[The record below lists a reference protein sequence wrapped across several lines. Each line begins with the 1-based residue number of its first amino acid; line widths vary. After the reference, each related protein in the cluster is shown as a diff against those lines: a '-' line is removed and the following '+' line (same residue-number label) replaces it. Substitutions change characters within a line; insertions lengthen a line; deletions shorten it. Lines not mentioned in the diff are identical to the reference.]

1 MAEPLQAR
9 EVKVA
14 LLLQLV
20 IDPVHPLLVLPT
32 AALAKGPDEA
42 KITGPGLA
50 KAIVIS
56 GPEEEGSPMMAFAE
70 AAGFFPAAF
79 GQQPSPMLP
88 GRPKGDLGPRYTIE
102 YNVPGGDGESWTLK
116 QDLYPYAQ
124 PTAVT
129 YMKAGQ
135 EIFDMTTQ
143 GGWWA
148 SDATLKDQLVA
159 LGLPKT
165 PSAAED
171 ATASS
176 AGFFSTGRLGV
187 LVIALLVLGGATLL
201 MRRRFRGD
209 ATA

>member
-1 MAEPLQAR
+1 MMKRLLVLA
-9 EVKVA
+9 A
-14 LLLQLV
+14 LAA
-20 IDPVHPLLVLPT
+20 LVLPT

-50 KAIVIS
+50 RAIVVS

-79 GQQPSPMLP
+79 GQQPNPMEP
-88 GRPKGDLGPRYTIE
+88 SRPKGDLGPRYTIE

-124 PTAVT
+124 PSAVT
-129 YMKAGQ
+129 YTKPGQ
-135 EIFDMTTQ
+135 EIFDMTTI
-143 GGWWA
+143 GGWW
-148 SDATLKDQLVA
+148 SNATLKDQLVA

-165 PSAAED
+165 ASTAED
-171 ATASS
+171 ASS
-176 AGFFSTGRLGV
+176 AGFFSTSRLGL
-187 LVIALLVLGGATLL
+187 LVIVLLGLGGATLV
-201 MRRRFRGD
+201 MRRRLRGD